1 MADGFINISDED
13 DDLKDLSNLEMSEDL
28 TSLYKS
34 MTYEDIEAL
43 SDEEFIKYFSATN
56 TEGLTLRL
64 DLMND
69 PRADELFARM
79 DRLGLSD
86 TEF

>member
-43 SDEEFIKYFSATN
+43 SDEEFIKYFSGTN
-56 TEGLTLRL
+56 GEGPSLRL

-86 TEF
+86 TKF